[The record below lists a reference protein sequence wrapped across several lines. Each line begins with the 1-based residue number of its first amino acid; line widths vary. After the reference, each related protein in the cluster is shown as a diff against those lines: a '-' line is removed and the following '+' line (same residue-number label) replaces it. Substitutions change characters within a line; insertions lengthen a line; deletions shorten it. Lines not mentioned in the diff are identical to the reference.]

1 MSETLGAERQWRKIA
16 VQVTQSVNKSETE
29 RRKKMSEKR
38 LPKEQSTPLDS
49 FDTRR
54 LESKGSRKK
63 AHRVSQR
70 RELIVVTL
78 GAVAAITG
86 LGGVLASNP
95 PGWMTSLDTT
105 AQETSVSETPA
116 AAEALPDDE
125 TSAPVQE
132 TPSAQPASSQAPVQE
147 AAPSFSTTSQA
158 PAATKSRGS

>member
-1 MSETLGAERQWRKIA
+1 MIA
-16 VQVTQSVNKSETE
+16 AQENQSVNKSGTE
-29 RRKKMSEKR
+29 VEEMMTEKR
-38 LPKEQSTPLDS
+38 MPKEQSTPLDG
-49 FDTRR
+49 FETGRF
-54 LESKGSRKK
+54 ESKGSRKK

-95 PGWMTSLDTT
+95 PGWATSLDTT
-105 AQETSVSETPA
+105 AQETSVSDTPA
-116 AAEALPDDE
+116 AAESLPDDE
-125 TSAPVQE
+125 ASAPVQE

>member
-1 MSETLGAERQWRKIA
+1 
-16 VQVTQSVNKSETE
+16 
-29 RRKKMSEKR
+29 MSEKR

-49 FDTRR
+49 FKTRP
-54 LESKGSRKK
+54 LESKSPRKK

-86 LGGVLASNP
+86 LGGVLAPSP
-95 PGWMTSLDTT
+95 PSWATSLNTP
-105 AQETSVSETPA
+105 AQATSISETPA
-116 AAEALPDDE
+116 AAESLPDDE
-125 TSAPVQE
+125 ASAPVQE

-158 PAATKSRGS
+158 PSAAKSRGS

>member
-1 MSETLGAERQWRKIA
+1 LT
-16 VQVTQSVNKSETE
+16 
-29 RRKKMSEKR
+29 EKR
-38 LPKEQSTPLDS
+38 LPKEQSTSLDG
-49 FDTRR
+49 FETRR
-54 LESKGSRKK
+54 FESKASRKK

-70 RELIVVTL
+70 RELVVVTL

-95 PGWMTSLDTT
+95 PGWATSLDTT

-125 TSAPVQE
+125 ASAPVQE

-158 PAATKSRGS
+158 PAAAKSRGS